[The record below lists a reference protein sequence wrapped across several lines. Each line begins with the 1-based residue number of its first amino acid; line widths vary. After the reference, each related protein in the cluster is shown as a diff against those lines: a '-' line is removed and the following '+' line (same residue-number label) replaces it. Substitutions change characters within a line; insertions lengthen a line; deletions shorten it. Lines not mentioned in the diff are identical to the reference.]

1 MPQKPVFYKAPIL
14 TTAHCFP
21 SNGTVR
27 TTDERLRNLYVR
39 ADEKKDNP
47 FLWEGLFR
55 VACLIKNKPLD
66 EPVTEMILNAIRDT
80 ENGSIEGKL
89 SVQISIARAAFA
101 VYEYNTDRSI
111 LQRIAVWCRYL
122 EIEFDQLTRQDTL
135 PLYQPADLMEFLV
148 RFYQVTGVKAVL
160 RICTRIR
167 AAAFNWTSAL
177 HTFQQSIPVQNDNQ
191 KGSAPDLSVLPD
203 EIDYDDRE
211 KLINHAEM
219 LADGV
224 RYSVYSGLFSG
235 NGQDLAAGKT
245 VWRYLHKHH
254 YALCG
259 GTTSNPYLCGRAS
272 DQPICNRAVA
282 AWTEAFASQMNL
294 DDSEWAL
301 DEMIRI
307 VFNALDDCLNRSV
320 ICEMQKVNTVEKTN
334 PEMTESDILLAR
346 LTRAA
351 AAAYLHTVSLT
362 ENGICINYLLPGKIM
377 VMVRKQPVLVDID
390 SNRVVFRSKKPFS
403 AMVDVFMPVTG
414 TSGVSLTGTKDDHTM
429 AEYNHQQNAGYY
441 VHLKKEWQNE
451 EGIRYDN
458 TDEVLCENT
467 HHQGLCIIYNNR
479 LYSIPVHDDN
489 MFYAVKSEPE
499 MKDGELSVMVCDT
512 AVLRTGERSA
522 DIPVLPSAGDREI
535 RMILTPYSKTLQR
548 ITMLP
553 RVYNHV

>member
-14 TTAHCFP
+14 TTDYCFP

-39 ADEKKDNP
+39 ACEKKDNP

-66 EPVTEMILNAIRDT
+66 EPVAEMILNAIRDT

-89 SVQISIARAAFA
+89 SVQISVARAAYA
-101 VYEYNTDRSI
+101 IYEYNTDRNI

-160 RICTRIR
+160 RICTRLR

-191 KGSAPDLSVLPD
+191 TDSVPDLSVLPD
-203 EIDYDDRE
+203 EIDYDEKE

-272 DQPICNRAVA
+272 DQPISNRAVA
-282 AWTEAFASQMNL
+282 AWTEAFASQMIL

-320 ICEMQKVNTVEKTN
+320 ICEEQKVNAFEKSNTET
-334 PEMTESDILLAR
+334 PESDILFVR

-351 AAAYLHTVSLT
+351 AAAYLHSVSLT
-362 ENGICINYLLPGKIM
+362 EKGISINYLLPVKIM
-377 VMVRKQPVLVDID
+377 IMVRKQPVVVDAD
-390 SNRVVFRSKKPFS
+390 SDRIIIRSKKPFS
-403 AMVDVFMPVTG
+403 ATLDVFVPASG
-414 TSGVSLTGTKDDHTM
+414 TSDIVLNGVQDEHTV
-429 AEYNHQQNAGYY
+429 AEYKNQQNAGYY
-441 VHLKKEWQNE
+441 VHLKKEWQN
-451 EGIRYDN
+451 GDSIRYVD
-458 TDEVLCENT
+458 TDQVICENT
-467 HHQGLCIIYNNR
+467 HHHGLCIIHNNR
-479 LYSIPVHDDN
+479 LFSIPVHDDN
-489 MFYAVKSEPE
+489 MYYAVKGEPE
-499 MKDGELSVMVCDT
+499 MKNGELSVLVCDT
-512 AVLRTGERSA
+512 AVLHTGERTA
-522 DIPVLPSAGDREI
+522 DIPVLPSAGDHEI

-548 ITMLP
+548 MTMLP
-553 RVYNHV
+553 RIYNHV

>member
-1 MPQKPVFYKAPIL
+1 M
-14 TTAHCFP
+14 
-21 SNGTVR
+21 
-27 TTDERLRNLYVR
+27 
-39 ADEKKDNP
+39 
-47 FLWEGLFR
+47 
-55 VACLIKNKPLD
+55 
-66 EPVTEMILNAIRDT
+66 TEMILNAIRDT

-122 EIEFDQLTRQDTL
+122 EIEFDQLTREDTL

-191 KGSAPDLSVLPD
+191 TGSAPDLSVLPD

-272 DQPICNRAVA
+272 DQPISNRAVA
-282 AWTEAFASQMNL
+282 AWTEAFASQMIL

-390 SNRVVFRSKKPFS
+390 SKRVVFRSKKPFS

-414 TSGVSLTGTKDDHTM
+414 TSGVSLTGTKDDHTV
-429 AEYNHQQNAGYY
+429 AEYKHQQNAGYY

-451 EGIRYDN
+451 EGIRFDN

-479 LYSIPVHDDN
+479 LFSIPVHDDN

-512 AVLRTGERSA
+512 AVLRTGERST